1 MAHSFIVFCSAGRSF
16 FLDKCLPEAWWH
28 LQGGHVQDAAQTRR
42 DWQRAEVLISRLR
55 AEIARLEAELFK
67 RDVGGHVQDAAQTRR
82 DWQRAEVLISRLRAE
97 IARLEA
103 ELFKRDVQLEA
114 GQWMYQQSLAHQ
126 ASLQVMRDEIRSCEA
141 KQTESDKRLELLQ
154 ATTASRSQEQE
165 KALLVAL
172 QQHKKLQDETEQ
184 KRVQGM
190 ATLETTTASR
200 SQEQEKA
207 LLVALQQHKKLQDE
221 TEQKRVQGMATL
233 ETRLSEWTRYAMERD
248 KELGKTQEQLR
259 LATEANERAKKH
271 KDGPS

>member
-1 MAHSFIVFCSAGRSF
+1 MRVLNTGAGESADPSK
-16 FLDKCLPEAWWH
+16 LSWH
-28 LQGGHVQDAAQTRR
+28 IHLLCFALQGGASSSTSAFPKPGGTFKVPYPKPGSGKKKPGAGAAKQSQQPQKPKKGGHVQDAAQTRR
-42 DWQRAEVLISRLR
+42 DWQRA
-55 AEIARLEAELFK
+55 
-67 RDVGGHVQDAAQTRR
+67 D
-82 DWQRAEVLISRLRAE
+82 VLISRLRAE

-190 ATLETTTASR
+190 ATLET
-200 SQEQEKA
+200 
-207 LLVALQQHKKLQDE
+207 
-221 TEQKRVQGMATL
+221 
-233 ETRLSEWTRYAMERD
+233 RLSEWTRYAMERD